1 MSHSINA
8 SPVKSGDVLA
18 SKYRVDRVLGVG
30 GMGVVVSAVHIELDQ
45 LVALKFLHPDAA
57 TKPDLIERFVREA
70 RASVRLKSPHV
81 AKTLDVGRLDD
92 GRPYIV
98 MELLEGQDLDAELR
112 SMSDLLPIEDAAS
125 YVLQAC
131 DALAEAHALGIV
143 HRDLKPANLFLT
155 HGPDGRAH
163 VKVFDFGISKF
174 LDEPFVEGRTPSSLT
189 RTEAVFGS
197 PAYMSPEQMRS
208 SRDVDERTDIWAL
221 GVILYELL
229 TMRIPFEAQ
238 SAIEM
243 GLKVVQDAPTPPR
256 TYRPDI
262 PEELEQVIL
271 RCLTKDLS
279 LRFAD
284 VGELATALA
293 PFANARDRGIAARA
307 TDIIGARQRSGKL
320 PTSSRSLI
328 APPSSPSDRAIAAWG
343 TTHISPPTNRSSRA
357 LWLALAGVLILGGGV
372 IAVGLFWSTPPTGQA
387 RGHAS
392 ATSAVVDESR
402 MATPAVLSPANTSA
416 APVLELDEGVS
427 ENGADASVERTTI
440 AHSARTSTARPA
452 NGAAATK
459 VKAGAPAS
467 SEDAGT
473 FFRVRE

>member
-1 MSHSINA
+1 MPSSINA
-8 SPVKSGDVLA
+8 APVKSGDVLA

-30 GMGVVVSAVHIELDQ
+30 GMGVVVSAVHVELDQ

-57 TKPDLIERFVREA
+57 TKPELVERFVREA

-112 SMSDLLPIEDAAS
+112 SMSELLPIEDAAS

-229 TMRIPFEAQ
+229 TTRIPFEAQ

-256 TYRPDI
+256 TFRPDI

-271 RCLTKDLS
+271 RCLTKDLNQ
-279 LRFAD
+279 RFAD

-293 PFANARDRGIAARA
+293 PFAHARDRGIAARA
-307 TDIIGARQRSGKL
+307 TDIIGVRQRSGKL
-320 PTSSRSLI
+320 PSSSRSLI
-328 APPSSPSDRAIAAWG
+328 APPSSPSERAIAAWG
-343 TTHISPPTNRSSRA
+343 TTHISTPTGRGHRT
-357 LWLALAGVLILGGGV
+357 LWMVLAGVLILGGGAF
-372 IAVGLFWSTPPTGQA
+372 AVAMLWSAPPTGQA

-392 ATSAVVDESR
+392 ATSPTVDDSR
-402 MATPAVLSPANTSA
+402 LTTPAVTPPADPTSA
-416 APVLELDEGVS
+416 SVLELDEGMS
-427 ENGADASVERTTI
+427 EEHPDASIERAPSTHARATT
-440 AHSARTSTARPA
+440 TRPA
-452 NGAAATK
+452 AGATATK
-459 VKAGAPAS
+459 VKASAPS
-467 SEDAGT
+467 TPEDAGT